1 MRRGWR
7 TRAGRTGPQGRHA
20 GGHQRRLHGDGVRG
34 PDDARDD
41 DGPRLEQLLRGV
53 DRRAAGAPASPA
65 GGGGGGWGWL
75 HSWTDFVGKGKH
87 RGQEWFWSRAMRSTV
102 TT

>member
-65 GGGGGGWGWL
+65 GGGGAG
-75 HSWTDFVGKGKH
+75 VGCTVGRILSAK
-87 RGQEWFWSRAMRSTV
+87 ESTGV
-102 TT
+102 RNGSGAEPCEAQ